1 MTQPNTLYS
10 IVIPVYN
17 TTSVLATLA
26 ARVDKVFAELPT
38 ADYEIIFVDDS
49 SPNPETWPA
58 IQALARDYPKIKAIQ
73 LTRNFGQH
81 AATICG
87 LTHARGDY
95 VINMDDDLEHLPES
109 IPDLMAEQHHDVVIA
124 QFEQPTHRL
133 YRRLLSGL
141 KNFLLVWLIG
151 KPKGLRLSSLRL
163 MKAVVARNLVAIAT
177 TPHAMI
183 PSLIFFITKDV
194 VGVDCKHGLRNQA
207 ASGYTLGKILRVSR
221 DLLFNDSVIL
231 LNFIGS
237 LGLGISL
244 ASLCTGVYF
253 VAKTLASG
261 VGVAGWAS
269 TIVTLLFIGGL
280 VLFSLGVMGQ
290 YILRIVSG
298 VERKPMFLI
307 RHILPAEGVREV
319 PSEWP
324 KKDSA

>member
-1 MTQPNTLYS
+1 MEELEPPEA
-10 IVIPVYN
+10 IRDEVIY
-17 TTSVLATLA
+17 
-26 ARVDKVFAELPT
+26 PT
-38 ADYEIIFVDDS
+38 RSFD
-49 SPNPETWPA
+49 N
-58 IQALARDYPKIKAIQ
+58 
-73 LTRNFGQH
+73 
-81 AATICG
+81 
-87 LTHARGDY
+87 
-95 VINMDDDLEHLPES
+95 
-109 IPDLMAEQHHDVVIA
+109 
-124 QFEQPTHRL
+124 
-133 YRRLLSGL
+133 
-141 KNFLLVWLIG
+141 
-151 KPKGLRLSSLRL
+151 
-163 MKAVVARNLVAIAT
+163 
-177 TPHAMI
+177 
-183 PSLIFFITKDV
+183 
-194 VGVDCKHGLRNQA
+194 RNQA